1 MNGFPPSLD
10 LKGLPRKCIIPPVNH
25 QKTQYSRGPQAI
37 YNVTSVTRELSAL
50 QRTYAPI
57 TGM

>member
-10 LKGLPRKCIIPPVNH
+10 LKGLPRECIIPSVNH
-25 QKTQYSRGPQAI
+25 QRTQCSRDPQAI

-50 QRTYAPI
+50 QRADAPI